1 MRQFIGCD
9 QHKEY
14 SVFVAMDELGHCG
27 EPVRVEHDLGGMNAF
42 LGAMPPGMD
51 IALETGGHYYWL
63 VDAMERAGLRP
74 HLAHAAEVK
83 KRIGNKSKKTDKDDA
98 RGLATLLRNGTLPE
112 VWIPPAELRD
122 QREMLRFRMF
132 LSQQRTRIKNRIHGA
147 LARYNVRLSG
157 EPYSGAWREQL
168 TRRLPELPPHTR
180 QSVSWQLEAL
190 DAAEAQRKKAEEH
203 LQDALASMP
212 EADLL
217 KTLPAVGP
225 ILSMVL
231 TLEIGRVE
239 RFAGAAQLASY
250 SGLTPRV
257 SSSGGRTRLGQVC
270 GNVNRY
276 LKGAF
281 VEAAN
286 LVVAQ
291 PQKWRGSHALRL
303 YQRVRRK
310 KNHQKAVVALARHL
324 AEAAYWVLK
333 NGEVYR
339 PPQPHTQAAK
349 ASFVDARVSAERS

>member
-14 SVFVAMDELGHCG
+14 SVFVAMDELGHCS
-27 EPVRVEHDLGGMNAF
+27 EATRVEHDPASMSGF
-42 LGAMPPGMD
+42 LERMPHGLD

-63 VDAMERAGLRP
+63 VDAMEKAGLCP

-83 KRIGNKSKKTDKDDA
+83 KLIGKKSRKTDKDDA
-98 RGLATLLRNGTLPE
+98 KGLATLLRNGTLPE

-132 LSQQRTRIKNRIHGA
+132 LSQQRTRIKNRVHGA

-157 EPYSGAWREQL
+157 APYSGAWREQL
-168 TRRLPELPPHTR
+168 MQHLPELPPHTR
-180 QSVSWQLEAL
+180 QSVRWQLEAL
-190 DAAEAQRKKAEEH
+190 DAAEEQRKKAEAY
-203 LQDALASMP
+203 LQQVLASMP

-225 ILSMVL
+225 IPSMVL

-239 RFAGAAQLASY
+239 RFAGPAQLASY

-257 SSSGGRTRLGQVC
+257 SSSGGRTHLGQVC

-276 LKGAF
+276 LKWAF

-291 PQKWRGSHALRL
+291 PQKWHGSHVLRL
-303 YQRVRRK
+303 YQRLRRK
-310 KNHQKAVVALARHL
+310 KNHQRAVVALARHL
-324 AEAAYWVLK
+324 AEAAYWVLRK
-333 NGEVYR
+333 GEVYQ
-339 PPQPHTQAAK
+339 PPQPHRQAAK
-349 ASFVDARVSAERS
+349 RSFADARVSAERS